1 MSITVTS
8 SEVQKN
14 FGLWHDRAQKEP
26 VQITKHGRESAYL
39 VSAETY
45 NELWACYRRAV
56 GVRDLS
62 EVEMAMIREADIPE
76 AHAYEIEDLDDPG
89 TEASPAPRT

>member
-1 MSITVTS
+1 MSIVVTA

-45 NELWACYRRAV
+45 NELWACYRRTV

-62 EVEMAMIREADIPE
+62 EAEMAMIRDAEIPE
-76 AHAYEIEDLDDPG
+76 AHAYEIEDLSDSD
-89 TEASPAPRT
+89 TNASPAPRT